1 MTNDYENL
9 PPGPGGSMIIHLNG
23 WPGSGKLTIGRV
35 LARRLGGRLVD
46 SHTLHNVAASLCDRN
61 TAEYWQLYYR
71 VREIAYARMRAM
83 SASAVFVLTNALT
96 QESEREVE
104 AWDAVKRLAFDRS
117 DTLVAITLHCALEEN
132 VRRVQG
138 KERANNYKITDP
150 EPLISWRSDFSL
162 IMDDAAHW
170 REIDNTTLTPEAAAD
185 AIIAFVK
192 EVQETMP

>member
-1 MTNDYENL
+1 M
-9 PPGPGGSMIIHLNG
+9 S
-23 WPGSGKLTIGRV
+23 
-35 LARRLGGRLVD
+35 RR
-46 SHTLHNVAASLCDRN
+46 
-61 TAEYWQLYYR
+61 
-71 VREIAYARMRAM
+71 
-83 SASAVFVLTNALT
+83 VFVLTNALT

-117 DTLVAITLHCALEEN
+117 DTLVAITLDCALEEN

-138 KERANNYKITDP
+138 QERANNYKIIDP
-150 EPLISWRSDFSL
+150 EPLISWRSNFSL